1 MRLSILLMLAVFS
14 VTAVAATK
22 VYKWVDKDGNI
33 HYSEQKPPNQ
43 QADTLHIKE
52 NKPTPVS
59 VENKQAMDESEANA
73 NQALEEQQVQQR
85 AEAEK
90 SLAAADQVNKQKL
103 CQQAKAN
110 RDALN
115 ASVRVSKI
123 DPETGE
129 QVRMSDDERISAL
142 QKAEQAIK
150 DFCR

>member
-1 MRLSILLMLAVFS
+1 MRLSILLLLCVFS

-43 QADTLHIKE
+43 QADTLQIKE
-52 NKPTPVS
+52 NKPTPAPERAQEKPEEGS
-59 VENKQAMDESEANA
+59 DESSDDA
-73 NQALEEQQVQQR
+73 QAQQR

-90 SLAAADQVNKQKL
+90 TLAEADKVNRQKL

-115 ASVRVSKI
+115 ASVRVARI

-129 QVRMSDDERISAL
+129 QVRMNDEERVSAL

-150 DFCR
+150 DYCR

>member
-1 MRLSILLMLAVFS
+1 MRLSILLLLCVFS

-43 QADTLHIKE
+43 QADTLQIKE
-52 NKPTPVS
+52 NKPTPTPERAQEKPEEGS
-59 VENKQAMDESEANA
+59 DESSDEA
-73 NQALEEQQVQQR
+73 QAQQR

-90 SLAAADQVNKQKL
+90 TLAEADKVNRQKL

-115 ASVRVSKI
+115 ASVRVSRI

-129 QVRMSDDERISAL
+129 QVRMNDEERVSAL

-150 DFCR
+150 DYCR

>member
-1 MRLSILLMLAVFS
+1 MKLSILLLLCVFS
-14 VTAVAATK
+14 TVTLAATK

-43 QADTLHIKE
+43 QADTLRIKE
-52 NKPTPVS
+52 RKPQPQQTEPAAEQTEADSEVNES
-59 VENKQAMDESEANA
+59 DEQIQQREQAE
-73 NQALEEQQVQQR
+73 QAL
-85 AEAEK
+85 
-90 SLAAADQVNKQKL
+90 LAADRINKQKL

-115 ASVRVSKI
+115 ASVRVSRI

-129 QVRMSDDERISAL
+129 QIRMTDDERVDAL

-150 DFCR
+150 EYCQ